1 MDIVHSKRWC
11 AFVMILFWCV
21 VDILSR
27 SPRWTET
34 RVSPRRAAIS
44 TAAQFFYTLD
54 RNIGTSVIFYMNEC
68 FQITL
73 GCYGSVCACAR
84 APVIAYLRD
93 AGDAALELLMMLQ
106 KTGSSNKAL
115 RWNMLSAR
123 WTRRAQTTKQV
134 QAGSCAALPPL
145 GCLLFQRHTAD
156 TRFSFISSQEQWLS
170 AHCVVYVFAFS
181 PVPAVC
187 PVALSWLET
196 VPSGTSL
203 WAERDC
209 AAGRASSS
217 RCVVRQCDGGASIHR
232 RSNQYTPTLHITWY
246 GLICTTIQGSLKGG
260 GTEG

>member
-1 MDIVHSKRWC
+1 
-11 AFVMILFWCV
+11 
-21 VDILSR
+21 
-27 SPRWTET
+27 
-34 RVSPRRAAIS
+34 
-44 TAAQFFYTLD
+44 
-54 RNIGTSVIFYMNEC
+54 MNEC

-196 VPSGTSL
+196 APSGTSL

-217 RCVVRQCDGGASIHR
+217 RCVVRQCDGGAINTPQEQSIHPHSPHYLVRSDMYNNTGFFER
-232 RSNQYTPTLHITWY
+232 R
-246 GLICTTIQGSLKGG
+246 GDRGV
-260 GTEG
+260 TEGSARVPEGKHERGVQPRHKAQKGLEQNIFFSLFLT